1 MVKVELLKHLFFD
14 KLISGFFRGVSRLRP
29 TNDDKSERAICL
41 LTLKIL
47 IILTRQSKC
56 KR

>member
-1 MVKVELLKHLFFD
+1 MVKVEFLKHLF
-14 KLISGFFRGVSRLRP
+14 LTSYSVGFLGELSRLRP
-29 TNDDKSERAICL
+29 TNHDKSERAICL

-47 IILTRQSKC
+47 IILTRQSKR